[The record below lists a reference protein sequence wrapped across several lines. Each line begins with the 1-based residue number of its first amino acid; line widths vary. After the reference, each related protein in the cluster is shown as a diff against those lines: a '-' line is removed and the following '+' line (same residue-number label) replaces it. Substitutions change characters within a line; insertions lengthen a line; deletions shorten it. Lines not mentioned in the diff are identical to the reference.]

1 MKIFMV
7 ARKASLQHKVLLGY
21 MILIMAVCGMVSI
34 LLYERSRM
42 REIKTETSEI
52 RRIRHDIST
61 AHRYITELA
70 TYGESVIV
78 WEDTDFREYRRKR
91 LQTDS
96 LLQILK
102 VSCGTFVLP
111 KQIDSLCHL
120 LEAKEI
126 HLLRIMETI
135 TRQGEADSL
144 LANRL
149 PIVIRE
155 AVRTRTVTQKKKGIA
170 GWFGGKGAYR
180 SSSHRKDCKI

>member
-1 MKIFMV
+1 MV

-96 LLQILK
+96 LLQILYLQPII
-102 VSCGTFVLP
+102 TQYF
-111 KQIDSLCHL
+111 IDNKSEIWL
-120 LEAKEI
+120 LF
-126 HLLRIMETI
+126 L
-135 TRQGEADSL
+135 
-144 LANRL
+144 
-149 PIVIRE
+149 
-155 AVRTRTVTQKKKGIA
+155 IA
-170 GWFGGKGAYR
+170 HSKR
-180 SSSHRKDCKI
+180 

>member
-1 MKIFMV
+1 MV
-7 ARKASLQHKVLLGY
+7 ARKVSLQHKVLLGY

-135 TRQGEADSL
+135 TRQGKRTACSQIVCL
-144 LANRL
+144 LLSGKRFVPGQSPKRKRDCRL
-149 PIVIRE
+149 VRRE
-155 AVRTRTVTQKKKGIA
+155 KERTGLRAIERTA
-170 GWFGGKGAYR
+170 RFE
-180 SSSHRKDCKI
+180 

>member
-1 MKIFMV
+1 MV
-7 ARKASLQHKVLLGY
+7 ARKASLQDKVLLGY

-111 KQIDSLCHL
+111 KQIDSPQIVCL
-120 LEAKEI
+120 LLSGK
-126 HLLRIMETI
+126 RFVPG
-135 TRQGEADSL
+135 QSL
-144 LANRL
+144 KR
-149 PIVIRE
+149 
-155 AVRTRTVTQKKKGIA
+155 KKGLPV
-170 GWFGGKGAYR
+170 GSVGKGAYR
-180 SSSHRKDCKI
+180 SSSHRKGCKI

>member
-1 MKIFMV
+1 MV

-120 LEAKEI
+120 LEAKEV

-135 TRQGEADSL
+135 TRQGK
-144 LANRL
+144 
-149 PIVIRE
+149 
-155 AVRTRTVTQKKKGIA
+155 RTVCSQIVCLLLSGKRFVPGQSLKRKRDCRLVRWKKERTGLRAIERTA
-170 GWFGGKGAYR
+170 RFE
-180 SSSHRKDCKI
+180 